1 MRALFTCLPGYGHFH
16 PLVPIARRLE
26 ADGHEVAFACSA
38 SFRPTVEA
46 AGFRTLQAGLD
57 WLAADIP
64 ATFPVP
70 TSLDAHQRRDWVTC
84 NVFAGTVAERAV
96 PDLIAIGRD
105 WRPHVLVR
113 DSVDYGGCVAA
124 EVLDIPHASVQVL
137 LTSPHR
143 PDLLREPLNAL
154 RRAHGIPPD
163 PDLAMLHRYLNI
175 TFAPPSLAGSTG
187 PSSPTTV
194 AIRPEPE
201 RGGVP
206 EWAEHLPE
214 RPTVYVSLGT
224 VVNRRPG
231 VFTTLIAGLRDEDI
245 NLILTIGPN
254 QGPDD
259 FSPQPPNVR
268 IERYIDQAAL
278 LPRCDLFVNHG
289 GSGAITGALLA
300 GVPMVIVPLAADQPD
315 NARRCASLGV
325 AEVVEPARLSPDT
338 IRVAARTVLRD
349 ATYRHRA
356 QQLGGE
362 MRALPDVGRAVE
374 LITRI
379 VKDRQPFS
387 AAC

>member
-57 WLAADIP
+57 WLAADILV
-64 ATFPVP
+64 TFPVP
-70 TSLDAHQRRDWVTC
+70 ASLDAPQRRAWVTR

-143 PDLLREPLNAL
+143 LDLLREPLNAP
-154 RRAHGIPPD
+154 RRAHGLPPD
-163 PDLAMLHRYLNI
+163 PDLAMLRRYLNI
-175 TFAPPSLAGSTG
+175 TFTPASLAGSTG
-187 PSSPTTV
+187 PPSPTTV
-194 AIRPEPE
+194 AVRPEPE
-201 RGGVP
+201 RGDVP

-214 RPTVYVSLGT
+214 RPTVYVSPGT

-231 VFTTLIAGLRDEDI
+231 AFATLIAGLRDEDV

-254 QGPDD
+254 QDPDD
-259 FSPQPPNVR
+259 SGPQPPNVR

-325 AEVVEPARLSPDT
+325 AEVVEPARLSTDT
-338 IRVAARTVLRD
+338 YQPTHSRPQPAPCSGMLLTATAPNNWAA
-349 ATYRHRA
+349 
-356 QQLGGE
+356 
-362 MRALPDVGRAVE
+362 
-374 LITRI
+374 
-379 VKDRQPFS
+379 
-387 AAC
+387 